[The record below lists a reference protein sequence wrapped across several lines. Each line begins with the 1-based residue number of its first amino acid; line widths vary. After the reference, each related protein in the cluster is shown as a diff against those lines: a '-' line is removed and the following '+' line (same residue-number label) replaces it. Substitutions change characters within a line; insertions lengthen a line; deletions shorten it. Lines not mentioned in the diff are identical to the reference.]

1 MRAARGKGTWFTRII
16 AAVPCH
22 RTHGYTALLWTA
34 QKQRVLQSRA
44 LAPARPQLALVCIT
58 KKMGSEN
65 VATLRS
71 CCSLITHTA
80 LQEAHTAEVKETWHL
95 CSLQSLTLRGGLQ
108 PFLCLVS
115 KLVHAPQITF
125 ESGGIRS
132 ITLDSNNTFKVQI
145 LLGLTLK
152 PLRAGTQS
160 RGCCTVTK
168 ISTMFCKTFRNLMVT
183 CVLFGPSLQQ
193 SQTNNP

>member
-1 MRAARGKGTWFTRII
+1 MMAARGKGTWFTRII

-22 RTHGYTALLWTA
+22 GTHGYTALLWTA

-44 LAPARPQLALVCIT
+44 LAPARPQLALVCST

-65 VATLRS
+65 ATTLRS

-95 CSLQSLTLRGGLQ
+95 RSLQSLTLRGGLQ
-108 PFLCLVS
+108 PLLCLVS

-132 ITLDSNNTFKVQI
+132 ITLDSNNTLKVQI

-152 PLRAGTQS
+152 PLRAGTPA
-160 RGCCTVTK
+160 GDVA
-168 ISTMFCKTFRNLMVT
+168 
-183 CVLFGPSLQQ
+183 Q
-193 SQTNNP
+193 SQISAQCSAKHLEISW